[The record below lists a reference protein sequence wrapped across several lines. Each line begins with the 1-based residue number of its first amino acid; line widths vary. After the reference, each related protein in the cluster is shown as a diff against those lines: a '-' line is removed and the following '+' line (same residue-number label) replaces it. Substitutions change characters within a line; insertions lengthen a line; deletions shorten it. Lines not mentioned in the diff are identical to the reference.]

1 MLNSFSNAGMF
12 LIQSA
17 FDLYIFILLLRII
30 LQWANT
36 DSRNPLF
43 VLVAKLTNPPLR
55 PICHLIPSLQG
66 IDLAA
71 VILLLGLETI
81 KIAFLVW
88 LQTNTSP
95 HLIGLLV
102 LGFAELLNQLINIF
116 FYTVITLTIL
126 SWISPLAHGPLVEI
140 LVRISEPLIK
150 PIRKILP
157 SISGLDFSPLIL
169 IISLKLLSILLVQPL
184 AQIGAS
190 LALGHLIN

>member
-1 MLNSFSNAGMF
+1 MLNSFSNAGVF
-12 LIQSA
+12 LIQSI
-17 FDLYIFILLLRII
+17 FDLYIFILLLRVI
-30 LQWANT
+30 LQWVNT
-36 DSRNPLF
+36 DSHNPLF

-55 PICHLIPSLQG
+55 PICRLIPSLHG

-71 VILLLGLETI
+71 ILLLLGLEML

-88 LQTNTSP
+88 LQINTAP
-95 HLIGLLV
+95 HLIGLVV

-116 FYTVITLTIL
+116 FYAVIALTIL

-150 PIRKILP
+150 PIRGILP

-169 IISLKLLSILLVQPL
+169 IIGLKLLTIFLVQPL
-184 AQIGAS
+184 AQIGTG
-190 LALGHLIN
+190 LALGHLSI

>member
-1 MLNSFSNAGMF
+1 MLNSFSNAGIF
-12 LIQSA
+12 LIQSI
-17 FDLYIFILLLRII
+17 FDLYIFILLLRVV
-30 LQWANT
+30 LQWVNT

-55 PICHLIPSLQG
+55 PICRVIPSLHG

-71 VILLLGLETI
+71 IILLLSLEMI

-88 LQTNTSP
+88 LQINTTP
-95 HLIGLLV
+95 HLIGLVV

-116 FYTVITLTIL
+116 FYAVIALAIL
-126 SWISPLAHGPLVEI
+126 SWISPSANGPLVEI

-150 PIRKILP
+150 PIRGILP
-157 SISGLDFSPLIL
+157 SVSGLDFSPLIL
-169 IISLKLLSILLVQPL
+169 IVVLKILTMLLVQPL

-190 LALGHLIN
+190 LALGHLNN